1 MESASLI
8 KVAMQIARHAWQKAM
23 SNVPA
28 RLDHVLIAN
37 LRTDGRVS
45 LSRLAKTLNVSHGR
59 CSLDRFVAAGA
70 CFGDDAFKTEL
81 CQRASG

>member
-1 MESASLI
+1 M
-8 KVAMQIARHAWQKAM
+8 
-23 SNVPA
+23 PA

-59 CSLDRFVAAGA
+59 V
-70 CFGDDAFKTEL
+70 
-81 CQRASG
+81 